1 VIGTF
6 TSRALVYREGSMEKG
21 GARGVDP
28 AGGGG
33 SVRGS
38 LLGGNWKREDDG
50 RENRTAMLLSAEL
63 Q

>member
-1 VIGTF
+1 
-6 TSRALVYREGSMEKG
+6 VYREGSIEKG

-50 RENRTAMLLSAEL
+50 RENRTAMLLSVEL